1 MNLRVIIICLLK
13 YWDQMKTHEYEGRRR
28 AQRTGNEYEGILT
41 DVEEGE
47 ASPTQ
52 TEKKWQVR
60 KGEILEKY
68 GVLVANETKY

>member
-1 MNLRVIIICLLK
+1 
-13 YWDQMKTHEYEGRRR
+13 MKTHEYEGRRR

-52 TEKKWQVR
+52 TEKKWKVR